1 VFIGTVEFFMS
12 TVSTLF
18 GEALSLVD
26 AILEELP
33 AGGRALDASAIYKA
47 VCLRFPVTQ
56 QTFQHACERA
66 SQLGLIRLTQENE
79 KLARAGRMGVL
90 RRPRRS
96 VDWKVEANLYRPVLR
111 YLRLSFPTHPS
122 VSAGP
127 DVFAAITAN
136 AHRVQT
142 VPDLILLSRYSN
154 TILRYACPDLYTF
167 EVKTRDNIKNG
178 SPAQAANQGRLANY
192 RYLVWHCPDGGHRN
206 DLKYTLRARCEALKV
221 GLIVL
226 ADPYSH
232 DTYELAVTAP
242 RQEIETMSAD
252 KAVTALLTPNQ
263 DRRVRDWLQR
273 TEGTQ

>member
-1 VFIGTVEFFMS
+1 MS

-18 GEALSLVD
+18 GEALGLVD

-33 AGGRALDASAIYKA
+33 AGGRSLDASAIYKV

-56 QTFQHACERA
+56 ETFQHACERA
-66 SQLGLIRLTQENE
+66 SRLGLIRLTQGNE
-79 KLARAGRMGVL
+79 KLTRAERVAAIH
-90 RRPRRS
+90 RPRRS

-122 VSAGP
+122 VAAGR
-127 DVFAAITAN
+127 DVFAAVTAN
-136 AHRVQT
+136 ARRVQT

-178 SPAQAANQGRLANY
+178 SPAQAANQGWLANY
-192 RYLVWHCPDGGHRN
+192 RYLVWHCPDRRHRE
-206 DLKYTLRARCEALKV
+206 DLKYTLRARCEALGV
-221 GLIVL
+221 GLIVF
-226 ADPYSH
+226 ADPYNH
-232 DTYELAVTAP
+232 GTYELAVTG
-242 RQEIETMSAD
+242 RRHEVETMSAD
-252 KAVTALLTPNQ
+252 KAVAALLTPNQ

-273 TEGTQ
+273 TEGAP